1 MNSLIHSIPSLQPD
15 TVISILAGSIIAILV
30 SYFTYRKS
38 GDKLIQESKIL
49 KQQTQLILIALE
61 QAGFIELK
69 TATPSSQTMFGSINK
84 TKRSATMY
92 CKWPL
97 KPAAIPPT
105 TFST

>member
-15 TVISILAGSIIAILV
+15 TVISILAGSIIATLV

-69 TATPSSQTMFGSINK
+69 YEKGEAVAFQRWKIIPKGFDSQETGLHSIRNK
-84 TKRSATMY
+84 EDTNHED
-92 CKWPL
+92 
-97 KPAAIPPT
+97 
-105 TFST
+105 